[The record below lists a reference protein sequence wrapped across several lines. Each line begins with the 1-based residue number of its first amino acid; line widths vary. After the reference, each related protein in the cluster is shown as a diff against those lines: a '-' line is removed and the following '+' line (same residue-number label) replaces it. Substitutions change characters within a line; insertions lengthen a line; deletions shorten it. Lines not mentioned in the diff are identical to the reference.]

1 MTKKLFTVGPVEVFP
16 DVMQSMCRPMIT
28 HRGDEYKRLQRG
40 IVERMRK
47 VLDTEMHVLMTGASA
62 TGMLEACVRSGVRER
77 MLGLSNGSF
86 GDRWAS
92 IGELNGKKV
101 KKVEVPFGKAIRGG
115 VVAEAMEPGIEAVTI
130 VSCESS
136 AGILNPMKEIVEA
149 IRSKGDPLIFVDAV
163 TSATAID
170 LKLKELDVDAFV
182 FGSQKALA
190 LPPGLGIVC
199 VSDKFLKRAE
209 SVQGR
214 GFYYDLVAMKAAA
227 DKDLALTTP
236 PIGIMFGLDYQLDKM
251 LKEGMANR
259 YARHRQMAEATRAWA
274 MKRFKL
280 FAEEGFRSN
289 TITVIESGSMP
300 FAEFNKRLK
309 EKGFEVSP
317 GYGKV
322 KETTFRV
329 GTMGDITVKDIN
341 DLTKAMD
348 EVLEAMR

>member
-28 HRGDEYKRLQRG
+28 HRGDDYKRLQRG

-47 VLDTEMHVLMTGASA
+47 VLDTDMNILMTGASA
-62 TGMLEACVRSGVRER
+62 TGILEACVRSGVRER
-77 MLGLSNGSF
+77 MLGVSNGSF

-92 IGELNGKKV
+92 IGTENGKSL
-101 KKVEVPFGKAIRGG
+101 KKLDVAFGKAVRGD
-115 VVAEAMEPGIEAVTI
+115 VVADAMEPGVEAVTI

-136 AGILNPMKEIVEA
+136 AGVLNPIKEIVES
-149 IRSKGDPLIFVDAV
+149 IRSKGDPLICVDAV

-170 LKLKELDVDAFV
+170 MKLKELDVDAFV

-199 VSDKFLKRAE
+199 VSDNFLKRAA
-209 SVQGR
+209 SVPNR
-214 GFYYDLVAMKAAA
+214 GFYFDLVAMKAAA

-236 PIGIMFGLDYQLDKM
+236 PIGIMFGLDYQLDKI
-251 LKEGMANR
+251 LREGMPNR
-259 YARHRQMAEATRAWA
+259 YARHRQMAEAVRAWA
-274 MKRFKL
+274 TKRFRL
-280 FAEEGFRSN
+280 FAEEGYRSD
-289 TITVIESGSMP
+289 TINVIESGSMP
-300 FAEFNKRLK
+300 FADFNKRLK

-317 GYGKV
+317 GYGKA

-341 DLTKAMD
+341 DLTRAMD
-348 EVLEAMR
+348 EVLEEMR